1 MFNLT
6 IELPKL
12 KVFKSNKL
20 AEEKIIQKAA
30 KKSRQKQHWHQS
42 LQHQKFPTPFSTQKY
57 GGSQEIHTEAAER
70 GDCVLMIVQY
80 WGYFQ
85 QRILSIGFK
94 VEASEQNLDQNF
106 NIPNLNQNSHDT
118 PLNSNDDWEHPE
130 NELDMTKAEFD
141 KLLN

>member
-1 MFNLT
+1 MAHESSKTALTYSHYAFDEILFNLT
-6 IELPKL
+6 IELTKL

-70 GDCVLMIVQY
+70 GDCVLMTVQY
-80 WGYFQ
+80 
-85 QRILSIGFK
+85 
-94 VEASEQNLDQNF
+94 
-106 NIPNLNQNSHDT
+106 
-118 PLNSNDDWEHPE
+118 
-130 NELDMTKAEFD
+130 
-141 KLLN
+141 

>member
-42 LQHQKFPTPFSTQKY
+42 LQHQKVPTPFSSQKY
-57 GGSQEIHTEAAER
+57 GNPSQNASPSNLQPLQKHKP
-70 GDCVLMIVQY
+70 QH
-80 WGYFQ
+80 
-85 QRILSIGFK
+85 
-94 VEASEQNLDQNF
+94 VE
-106 NIPNLNQNSHDT
+106 
-118 PLNSNDDWEHPE
+118 
-130 NELDMTKAEFD
+130 
-141 KLLN
+141 LL